1 MTTPPPG
8 SETAVVLGC
17 NCPRMDNAY
26 GKGFMGMEGVYVYR
40 EGCPVHA
47 NDVEPDDKIPVEF
60 P

>member
-8 SETAVVLGC
+8 SDAAVALGC
-17 NCPRMDNAY
+17 ICPRMDNAY
-26 GKGFMGMEGVYVYR
+26 GHAIKGQEVIR